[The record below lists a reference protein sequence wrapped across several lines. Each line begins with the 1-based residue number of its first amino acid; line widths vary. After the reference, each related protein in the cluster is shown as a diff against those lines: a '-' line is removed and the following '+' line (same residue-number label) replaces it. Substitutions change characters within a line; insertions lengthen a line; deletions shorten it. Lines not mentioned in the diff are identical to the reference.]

1 MKESVNI
8 FQSQREF
15 HVFVANSFSDLLRLK
30 KEGDL
35 KAFNELLLKAMPE
48 VRRYVQK
55 NLNRAVVKGKIDRNR
70 YKADDIIDQLFIEVY
85 DHLDEINNKNELH
98 PWMFK
103 KVDELLE
110 TIFVDEAYDALFLE
124 NIDTYSKPEWESM
137 QEKFTTDGDGDLIMN
152 EELDD
157 ISYAKDDY
165 VLNHIFVGDDDQKVI
180 LQLDKELGAENI
192 KKHSAMVLYHMPGQM
207 RRVFELFTEH
217 QFDIAEI
224 AKIHNSTIQEIE
236 SLLKAARKSL
246 RASFIQRYLD

>member
-15 HVFVANSFSDLLRLK
+15 HVFVANSFSDLIRLK

-35 KAFNELLLKAMPE
+35 KAFNQLLLKTMPE

-55 NLNRAVVKGKIDRNR
+55 NLNHAVVKGKIDRNR

-98 PWMFK
+98 AWMFN

-110 TIFVDEAYDALFLE
+110 TIFVEEEFDALFLE
-124 NIDTYSKPEWESM
+124 NIDTYSQHEWESM

-165 VLNHIFVGDDDQKVI
+165 VLNHIFVGDDDQKVL

-192 KKHSAMVLYHMPGQM
+192 RKHSEMVLYHMPKQM

-217 QFDIAEI
+217 QFGMAEI
-224 AKIHNSTIQEIE
+224 AKIHNSTVQEIE
-236 SLLKAARKSL
+236 SLLKTARKSL
-246 RASFIQRYLD
+246 RTSFIKRYLD

>member
-1 MKESVNI
+1 
-8 FQSQREF
+8 
-15 HVFVANSFSDLLRLK
+15 
-30 KEGDL
+30 
-35 KAFNELLLKAMPE
+35 
-48 VRRYVQK
+48 
-55 NLNRAVVKGKIDRNR
+55 
-70 YKADDIIDQLFIEVY
+70 
-85 DHLDEINNKNELH
+85 
-98 PWMFK
+98 MFK

-110 TIFVDEAYDALFLE
+110 TIFVDEEYDALFLE

-192 KKHSAMVLYHMPGQM
+192 RKHSEMVLYHLPAQM

-217 QFDIAEI
+217 KFDIAEI
-224 AKIHNSTIQEIE
+224 AKIHNSTVQEIE
-236 SLLKAARKSL
+236 SLLKNARKSL
-246 RASFIQRYLD
+246 RTSFIKRYLD